1 MRLWHNTPEPFF
13 LKSLRKTTL
22 WSPAQTGLREVR
34 RQFPCKRRWRR
45 SKVHCAYMRE
55 REKKK
60 SPHTGGAA
68 IRHGSKP
75 KLATCGSKRG
85 CSVRRIKKKKHSL
98 RRQPATHNK
107 ISSAWRRR
115 ASDRHSRFAINQ
127 WRAATQSRAGARCKH
142 LAERR
147 RARDFHLISRCVC
160 VSDIERRVLGR
171 AESISGFCSREI
183 ERVSGAPVLTWAPE
197 PFTSVC
203 VICLW
208 MRGLYVRT
216 ARRVICMSRGNNVMR
231 NQITFQ
237 GNRIFRSLK
246 VTHLSCVMEIVG
258 RVNVNKILRFFKV
271 WHKFLLLLARAAEQ
285 GIVPKWYQ

>member
-34 RQFPCKRRWRR
+34 RQFPCKRRWQR

-55 REKKK
+55 REKKI
-60 SPHTGGAA
+60 SAHWRRRNQTRLETQTGD
-68 IRHGSKP
+68 
-75 KLATCGSKRG
+75 
-85 CSVRRIKKKKHSL
+85 VRIKTRLQRVENKKKHSL

-147 RARDFHLISRCVC
+147 RARDFHLISWCVC

-246 VTHLSCVMEIVG
+246 VTHLNCAMEIVG

-271 WHKFLLLLARAAEQ
+271 WHKFLLLLAFSPV
-285 GIVPKWYQ
+285 IYQ